1 MGRISLLD
9 CTLRDGGYVN
19 NWEFG
24 ESVIEK
30 CIRNLEKSRADIIEI
45 GFLKDE
51 EYKENRTVYNDVEQ
65 MSKQILPKSA
75 HCLYAGMIEV
85 VNPIPLE
92 MLKPCSPETI
102 DMIRVIVWK
111 TKRDNNGKEVDAL
124 QEGFRYCKGVV
135 EKGYKLSV
143 QPARVDQY
151 NEVEFSDMVKLFN
164 ELDPFAFY
172 IVDSWGTQTTE
183 QILSYARLAH
193 RLLKPQVAIGFHGHD
208 NMSMV
213 FDIAKALCASELNG
227 ARDLII
233 DSSVNGIGRGAG
245 NLDSAKAARFLNQH
259 YGKDYVVPYFEHI
272 GKSYIEPIYEVHKW
286 GHTLPFYMTAKRN
299 CNPNYANYY
308 DFELKLPVEDIEGIL
323 DIIPMEDRIIYSER
337 KAKKYLREYRKKQL
351 NMVIV
356 IPTCN
361 RCTSIDY
368 LLFKS
373 IKDIWFLG
381 IDIVVY
387 DSSDDNRTEAVVKN
401 FILDGYDNIIYK
413 RYEGAFDGLSI
424 DQKVIAALR
433 EHLNYDYIWVMRDG
447 LVPTLGSEY
456 DEFLKIFRNCPE
468 LVVVD
473 SSCRNNGDHYIKKYS
488 SSTSFFLDNM
498 ARATVMGCLILSSN
512 TANYAVNHYA
522 INQSNYSLWLATI
535 PFYYCAEKQTAP
547 ILYIS
552 DMFEY
557 NIASTK
563 NSFWNKSGR
572 AFEQWAYR
580 WDTVITALP
589 SVYDEYKPIVEKIE
603 MSDFHPF
610 SMESL
615 LRMRGNGGL
624 TLSLVRK
631 YQDKIP
637 KVCNTPVWKFVL
649 AALMPKPVARWMIVR
664 PHWRIYDLY
673 QKMIRM

>member
-24 ESVIEK
+24 ENVIEK
-30 CIRNLEKSRADIIEI
+30 CISNLEKSRADIIEI

-51 EYKENRTVYNDVEQ
+51 EYKESRTVYNDVDQ
-65 MSKQILPKSA
+65 ISKQILPKSP

-92 MLKPCSPETI
+92 MLKPRSPETI
-102 DMIRVIVWK
+102 DMLRVIVWK
-111 TKRDNNGKEVDAL
+111 TKRNQNGQEVDAL
-124 QEGFRYCKGVV
+124 QDGFRYCKGVI
-135 EKGYKLSV
+135 EKGYLLSV

-151 NEVEFSDMVKLFN
+151 SEEEFVNMVKLFN

-172 IVDSWGTQTTE
+172 IVDSWGTQTTG
-183 QILSYARLAH
+183 QIMFYARLAH
-193 RLLKPQVAIGFHGHD
+193 KILKPGVAIGFHGHD
-208 NMSMV
+208 NMSLV
-213 FDIAKALCASELNG
+213 FDIAKTLCASELNG
-227 ARDLII
+227 VRDLII

-245 NLDSAKAARFLNQH
+245 NLDSAKAAQFLNQH
-259 YGKDYVVPYFEHI
+259 YGKNYAVPYFEHI
-272 GKSYIEPIYEVHKW
+272 GRSYIAPIYKVHKW
-286 GHTLPFYMTAKRN
+286 GYTLPFYMTAERN

-308 DFELKLPVEDIEGIL
+308 DFELRLPEEDIEGIL
-323 DIIPMEDRIIYSER
+323 NLISAEDRIIYSEE
-337 KAKKYLREYRKKQL
+337 KAKKYLRKYRKNQL

-368 LLFKS
+368 LLFKV
-373 IKDIWFLG
+373 IKELWFFG

-387 DSSDDNRTEAVVKN
+387 DSSSDDKTEAVVKN

-413 RYEGAFDGLSI
+413 RYGGAFDGFSI
-424 DQKVIAALR
+424 DQKVIGALQ
-433 EHLNYDYIWVMRDG
+433 EHLAYDYIWIMQDEF
-447 LVPTLGSEY
+447 VPTLRSVY
-456 DEFLKIFRNCPE
+456 DKLLKIFRDRPE
-468 LVVVD
+468 VVVVD
-473 SSCRNNGDHYIKKYS
+473 SSCRNNGDHYIKKYNDCS
-488 SSTSFFLDNM
+488 LFFLENM
-498 ARATVMGCLILSSN
+498 ARATVMGCLILSNN
-512 TANYAVNHYA
+512 TAHYA
-522 INQSNYSLWLATI
+522 IEHYAIDQSNYSLWLTTV
-535 PFYYCAEKQTAP
+535 PFYYCAEKHTSP
-547 ILYIS
+547 ILYI
-552 DMFEY
+552 DDIFEY

-572 AFEQWAYR
+572 AFEQWGYR
-580 WDTVITALP
+580 WDMIINALP
-589 SVYDEYKPIVEKIE
+589 SVYDEYKPLVEKIE

-624 TLSLVRK
+624 TIRLVRK

-637 KVCNTPVWKFVL
+637 KVCNTPIWKFVL
-649 AALMPKPVARWMIVR
+649 AAVMPKSVARWLIAR
-664 PHWRIYDLY
+664 PHWRMYNLY
-673 QKMIRM
+673 QKIIRM